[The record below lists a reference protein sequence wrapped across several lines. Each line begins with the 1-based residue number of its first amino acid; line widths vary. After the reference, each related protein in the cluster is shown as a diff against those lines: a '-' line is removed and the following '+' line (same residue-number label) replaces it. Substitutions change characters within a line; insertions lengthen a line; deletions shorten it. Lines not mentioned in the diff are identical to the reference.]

1 MMQKYSIFTN
11 DHSLNFVE
19 APIDSQSIKLQS
31 EGQIE
36 KLLKIYGQ
44 LLTPGNAKNFEVC
57 SSNPAAQFELYSKLF
72 TPIAAAGG
80 VVFDKQGKLL
90 WIHRLNK
97 WDLPKGKLEKGET
110 IAECALREVA
120 EECGLSLGE
129 LSIVQPLPNSYH
141 TYVLKEKNILKTTYW
156 FEMLYTGS
164 ETGTPQL
171 IEDISKVA
179 WLNKEETNT
188 VALQDT
194 YANIKAVFASVVW
207 K

>member
-1 MMQKYSIFTN
+1 MQKYSIFTN

-19 APIDSQSIKLQS
+19 TPIDSQSIKLKL

-36 KLLKIYGQ
+36 ELLKIYGQ
-44 LLTPGNAKNFEVC
+44 LSTAGNAKNFEVIC
-57 SSNPAAQFELYSKLF
+57 RKPKAQFELYSKLF
-72 TPIAAAGG
+72 APIAAAGG
-80 VVFDKQGKLL
+80 VVFNKQGKLL

-97 WDLPKGKLEKGET
+97 WDLPKGKLETGET

-120 EECGLSLGE
+120 EECGLPLEE

-141 TYVLKEKNILKTTYW
+141 TYVLKEQNILKTTYW

-164 ETGTPQL
+164 EWGTPQL
-171 IEDISKVA
+171 IEDISSVA
-179 WLNKEETNT
+179 WFDKEQTST
-188 VALQDT
+188 VAMQNT
-194 YANIKAVFASVVW
+194 YANMKAVFASVVW